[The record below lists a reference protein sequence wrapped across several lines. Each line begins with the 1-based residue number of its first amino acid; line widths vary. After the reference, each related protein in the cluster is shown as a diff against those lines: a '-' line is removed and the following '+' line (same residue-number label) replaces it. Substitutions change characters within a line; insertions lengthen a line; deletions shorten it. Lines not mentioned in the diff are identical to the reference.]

1 MSSYESAAGDLDWHV
16 SRTCDN
22 GQCVKVAR
30 AGEFIII
37 GNTAKPDGLVSE
49 FTLEEWRHFL
59 AGVKLGD
66 FDAIA

>member
-1 MSSYESAAGDLDWHV
+1 MPSYESAADDLDWYV

-30 AGEFIII
+30 AGEFIVI
-37 GNTAKPDGLVSE
+37 GNTTKPDGLVSE
-49 FTLEEWRHFL
+49 FTVAEWRHFL